1 MIPTDRKYTKDHEW
15 VLVSGNVAKIGIT
28 DHAQSALGDIVFV
41 DVPAVGDSFN
51 IGDSFAVV
59 ESVKAASEIY
69 TQVAGKVV
77 EVNEMLDA
85 QPELINSDPYGA
97 FLAAIEFTA
106 LDESAFLSAEQYEA
120 LIASEA

>member
-15 VLVSGNVAKIGIT
+15 VLVTGNVAKIGIT

-41 DVPAVGDSFN
+41 DVPSVGDSFSA
-51 IGDSFAVV
+51 GDSFAVV

-77 EVNEMLDA
+77 EVNEILDA

-97 FLAAIEFTA
+97 FLAAIEFTD
-106 LDESAFLSAEQYEA
+106 LDEAAFLSAEQYGA